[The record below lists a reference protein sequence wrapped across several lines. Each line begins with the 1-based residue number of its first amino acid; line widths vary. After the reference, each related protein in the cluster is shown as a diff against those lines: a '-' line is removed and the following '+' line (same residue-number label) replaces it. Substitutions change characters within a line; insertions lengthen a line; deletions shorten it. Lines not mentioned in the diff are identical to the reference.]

1 MSFIP
6 TSKLI
11 THFIC
16 ILHEILNVVLGID
29 LIGRVGTLLSKLWI
43 CTNLERE
50 ALAVGDV
57 PIQDA
62 ELGAS
67 MISLMLFGWHVMMR
81 TYFHP
86 RHRVQRAFDV

>member
-1 MSFIP
+1 MG
-6 TSKLI
+6 
-11 THFIC
+11 
-16 ILHEILNVVLGID
+16 LGATYSPGIVDNALDIARRID
-29 LIGRVGTLLSKLWI
+29 HGWVIRSLAGELSI
-43 CTNLERE
+43 ARDFERE

-62 ELGAS
+62 ELGTS